1 MKKTS
6 FLALL
11 GKNFPEKLSG
21 LSVRGGGVPPF
32 LLRVFG
38 KMIFRQGGRG
48 EGYPLNGQN
57 PLKRFERFPNQYR
70 KHPQDNND

>member
-21 LSVRGGGVPPF
+21 LSVKGGGVPPLSAKEKNLF
-32 LLRVFG
+32 
-38 KMIFRQGGRG
+38 FRLIWLGWGGGLGAGLG
-48 EGYPLNGQN
+48 EG
-57 PLKRFERFPNQYR
+57 
-70 KHPQDNND
+70 